1 MEFPTLLL
9 PIVLACLTVSVIAL
23 ILLLARG
30 RHRSVRPVKPNPQQ
44 RSAGNRAISITPRR
58 QPTPLPTAE
67 GSPESPSFTLTA
79 TSGSCAGRSF
89 VIPPTGLRLGRT
101 AENDIVLAELMVSR
115 LHAQIVPGKEGHLLC
130 DRNSVNG
137 TFVGGT
143 RVVEHPLRPGDR
155 IQIGLTE
162 FVYHASSQ
170 QIPAAPK
177 ITDPAPGK
185 MLGQLG
191 PYQIEGYIGGG
202 GMAEVYRAHAA
213 DGHTVAIKIPKVTND
228 PYLMHKF
235 EKEGDRIAALLRGH
249 PHIVQVE
256 QYAHRPDGVPYIVM
270 EFIDGG
276 SLREQLRRPLG
287 EEEIRRV
294 VGQTCLALAFAHQ
307 RQIVHRD
314 IKPENILLT
323 KQGLAKVADFG
334 IAKQLS
340 GITVT
345 HRGPVGTPEYMSPE
359 QARGE
364 EVQPASDVYS
374 VGIVLYELL
383 TGQVPF
389 PRRTDSPDSIQQAMD
404 VVLRHI
410 RETPRPP
417 RELRPAASPEL
428 ERITLKAL
436 AKKPRDRYRDGAEI
450 AMALG
455 LAPGGSRPVEPTLH
469 ARLVVVEGAKRG
481 QNLAVNDELLELT
494 RQQLDPGDVMISRHH
509 AVLRR
514 RGGEF
519 WLEDFSTNGTWVNER
534 RIFGE
539 QSVADGDCFRIGS
552 SVLRLEIHQESRT

>member
-1 MEFPTLLL
+1 MGFPTLILS
-9 PIVLACLTVSVIAL
+9 IVLACLTVSVIAL
-23 ILLLARG
+23 IVLLTRG
-30 RHRSVRPVKPNPQQ
+30 RHRSARPVKSIPQQ
-44 RSAGNRAISITPRR
+44 GSADKRAISITPQR

-67 GSPESPSFTLTA
+67 SSPASSSFSLTA
-79 TSGSCAGRSF
+79 TSGSCSGQSF

-101 AENDIVLAELMVSR
+101 TENDIVLAELMISR
-115 LHAQIVPGKEGHLLC
+115 QHAQIVPHKEGHLLC

-137 TFVGGT
+137 TFVGGA

-155 IQIGLTE
+155 IQVGLTE
-162 FVYHASSQ
+162 FVYHLSSQ

-177 ITDPAPGK
+177 TTDPVPGR
-185 MLGQLG
+185 MAGQLG
-191 PYQIEGYIGGG
+191 SYQIEGYIGGG

-213 DGHTVAIKIPKVTND
+213 DGHIVAIKIPKVTND
-228 PYLMHKF
+228 PYLMRKF
-235 EKEGDRIAALLRGH
+235 QKEGDRIAALLRGH

-256 QYAHRPDGVPYIVM
+256 LYDHRPDGVPYIVM

-287 EEEIRRV
+287 EEAIRRV
-294 VGQTCLALAFAHQ
+294 MGQTCLALAFAHQ

-359 QARGE
+359 QASGE
-364 EVQPASDVYS
+364 EVQPASDVYA

-389 PRRTDSPDSIQQAMD
+389 PRRTDSPDAIQQALE
-404 VVLRHI
+404 VVGRHI
-410 RETPRPP
+410 RDTPRPP

-428 ERITLKAL
+428 ERIAMKAL

-455 LAPGGSRPVEPTLH
+455 LTPRVIQPDEPTLR
-469 ARLVVVEGAKRG
+469 AKLVVVEGAKRG
-481 QNLAVNDELLELT
+481 QNLAMNDEFLELT
-494 RQQLDPGDVMISRHH
+494 RQQLDPNDVMVSRHH
-509 AVLRR
+509 AILRR

-539 QSVADGDCFRIGS
+539 QLVSNGDRFRIGS
-552 SVLRLEIHQESRT
+552 SILRLEIYQESRA